1 MNVKLNE
8 LIQRAQG
15 ERSQNLFASQCNI
28 SSAAITRVL
37 RGDYIPSAKMLMK
50 IASKAENGVSFEML
64 MEAAG
69 LAISLNTE
77 KLEQPLLPQ
86 KKNTVIS
93 IGRGGER
100 REYEISDEDAAI
112 VDAFLE
118 KMRKKD

>member
-1 MNVKLNE
+1 MNKIKELRQKFGYTQTKLAKLLCVTQANLSGWELDKWQPDNE
-8 LIQRAQG
+8 ALKKMAD
-15 ERSQNLFASQCNI
+15 LF
-28 SSAAITRVL
+28 
-37 RGDYIPSAKMLMK
+37 
-50 IASKAENGVSFEML
+50 GVSIDYLVGRETN
-64 MEAAG
+64 EEPP
-69 LAISLNTE
+69 I
-77 KLEQPLLPQ
+77 P

>member
-1 MNVKLNE
+1 MNIKLNE

-15 ERSQNLFASQCNI
+15 ERSQNLFASQCDI

-50 IASKAENGVSFEML
+50 IASKAENGVNFEML
-64 MEAAG
+64 MDAAG
-69 LAISLNTE
+69 LPISSSNIE
-77 KLEQPLLPQ
+77 ALESIP

-112 VDAFLE
+112 VNAFLE
-118 KMRKKD
+118 KMRKKK

>member
-1 MNVKLNE
+1 MFGDVLKDLRKKKGVTQ
-8 LIQRAQG
+8 IQLAK
-15 ERSQNLFASQCNI
+15 NLEI
-28 SSAAITRVL
+28 SNGTIGNWEINARQP
-37 RGDYIPSAKMLMK
+37 DHDMLVK
-50 IASKAENGVSFEML
+50 IADYFSVSVDYLLGRETT
-64 MEAAG
+64 EAA
-69 LAISLNTE
+69 T
-77 KLEQPLLPQ
+77 PPT